1 MIIEYKH
8 LSLRFGEREILSD
21 VSINLRPN
29 KVILLTGENG
39 CGKSTL
45 LRIMAGLL
53 KPDAGQ
59 IACAGVS
66 SKYSHCQSAL
76 LEQVMYCHQTPYLF
90 DGSVRQNLQY
100 AHKKGRGDRFQL
112 INQALEWVGLSH
124 LANEDAKTLS
134 GGERQRIALA
144 RALLRRPRIL
154 LLDEPTAH
162 LDAISNAQ
170 IGNLLGEL
178 KSHTVSMLIASHEPT
193 YLSDLVNQEYRL
205 ENGKL
210 VEQDFSRVAKP
221 LDTRLSVVK
230 SPYAS
235 SGNNE

>member
-1 MIIEYKH
+1 
-8 LSLRFGEREILSD
+8 
-21 VSINLRPN
+21 
-29 KVILLTGENG
+29 
-39 CGKSTL
+39 
-45 LRIMAGLL
+45 
-53 KPDAGQ
+53 
-59 IACAGVS
+59 
-66 SKYSHCQSAL
+66 
-76 LEQVMYCHQTPYLF
+76 MYLHQTPYLF

-124 LANEDAKTLS
+124 LANENAKTLS
-134 GGERQRIALA
+134 GGERQRVALA

-170 IGNLLGEL
+170 ISNLLGEL

-193 YLSDLVNQEYRL
+193 YLSDLVNQEVRL

-210 VEQDFSRVAKP
+210 IEQNLSPDIKASDP
-221 LDTRLSVVK
+221 RLSVVK
-230 SPYAS
+230 TPLAS
-235 SGNNE
+235 AQRKE